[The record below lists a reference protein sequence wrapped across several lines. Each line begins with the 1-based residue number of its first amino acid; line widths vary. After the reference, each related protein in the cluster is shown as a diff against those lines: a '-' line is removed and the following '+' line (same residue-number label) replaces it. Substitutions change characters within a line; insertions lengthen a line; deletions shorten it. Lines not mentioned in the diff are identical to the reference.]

1 VICTERE
8 NISVDYFKRENGI
21 ILNTAINGSFEIRDG
36 IYDIINERSSIVI
49 FNPYPE
55 YNQLWL
61 LRIIDL
67 ANNFK

>member
-8 NISVDYFKRENGI
+8 NISVDYFKRENEI
-21 ILNTAINGSFEIRDG
+21 LLNTAINGSFEIRDG

-55 YNQLWL
+55 
-61 LRIIDL
+61 
-67 ANNFK
+67 